1 MIYLVWIRFFIFCF
15 ENTWVGARV
24 KKTEAEME
32 IYTWIMILTAV
43 LLFVALVS
51 LLVAWKKG
59 RRFERDYF
67 TWFWLGLIW
76 MVFGGILALS
86 QDNPSYWAFAVM
98 GLVFLALGLK
108 NRDQWHKRTRFAD
121 LSPDEKRLKVIRIGI
136 GLLLVASLYIALLLL
151 D

>member
-1 MIYLVWIRFFIFCF
+1 MESFYTILMTLVGI
-15 ENTWVGARV
+15 
-24 KKTEAEME
+24 
-32 IYTWIMILTAV
+32 

-76 MVFGGILALS
+76 VVFGGIMALS

-98 GLVFLALGLK
+98 GLVFLVLGFK
-108 NRDQWHKRTRFAD
+108 NRDKWHKRTRFAD
-121 LSPDEKRLKVIRIGI
+121 LSPAEKRLKVIRIGI
-136 GLLLVASLYIALLLL
+136 GLLLVASLYLALLLL